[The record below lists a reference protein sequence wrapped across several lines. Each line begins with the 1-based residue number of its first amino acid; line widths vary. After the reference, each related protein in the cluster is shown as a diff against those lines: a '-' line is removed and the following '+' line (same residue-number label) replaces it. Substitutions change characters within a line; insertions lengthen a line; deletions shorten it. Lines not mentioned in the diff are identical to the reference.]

1 MNAVE
6 RKRAI
11 AVRTEAQSAAYEVEV
26 GVGLLANVGDH
37 VRGAVGQRARRAF
50 VVSNR
55 RVWTLYGSQVAEG
68 LQRCGFDVVHWLMG
82 EGERHKNLRTVGKA
96 LERLTEARFERND
109 VVVALGGGV
118 IGDLAGFVAA
128 IYLRGLALVQVP
140 TTLLAQIDASVGGKT
155 GVNMRAGKNLVGAF
169 HQPRAVIVDVETLKS
184 LPRRE
189 LTAGWC
195 EAIKHGAVGSRA
207 LFEATRDRLAT
218 GKPLDDSEALADL
231 IAAHCAFKAEIVSG
245 DEREEMTRTDR
256 RSRRI
261 LNFGHTVGH
270 ALEAATGY
278 RRLRHGEAVGY
289 GMMAAGE
296 ISSRLGLLAR
306 AELEELCA
314 AIGLAG
320 RLPKLTSLDLDAVLA
335 ALRLDKK
342 SLGGEL
348 HWVLLEGIGCARVV
362 PEREVEPSAVRAALR
377 SILG

>member
-1 MNAVE
+1 MHAAE
-6 RKRAI
+6 KKRAVT
-11 AVRTEAQSAAYEVEV
+11 VRTKEQGAAYEIEV
-26 GVGLLANVGDH
+26 GADLLAHVGER
-37 VRGAVGQRARRAF
+37 VRAVVGERARRAF

-55 RVWTLYGSQVAEG
+55 RVWALYGSLVAQG
-68 LQRCGFDVVHWLMG
+68 LQRRGFDVVHWLMG
-82 EGERHKNLRTVGKA
+82 EGERHKNLRTVERA
-96 LERLTEARFERND
+96 LERLTEARFERSD

-118 IGDLAGFVAA
+118 VGDLAGFAAA

-169 HQPRAVIVDVETLKS
+169 HQPRAVIIDVETLKS

-189 LTAGWC
+189 LAAGWC

-218 GKPLDDSEALADL
+218 GAPLRDRDALADL
-231 IAAHCAFKAEIVSG
+231 IAAHCAFKAEIVAG
-245 DEREEMTRTDR
+245 DEREEMTRTDW

-270 ALEAATGY
+270 ALEAVTGY

-296 ISSRLGLLAR
+296 ISAQLGLLAR
-306 AELEELCA
+306 AELEELRA

-320 RLPKLTSLDLDAVLA
+320 RLPKLRGVEPEAVLA

-342 SLGGEL
+342 SFGGEL
-348 HWVLLEGIGCARVV
+348 HWVLLESIGCARIV
-362 PEREVEPSAVRAALR
+362 PEREVAPSVVRAALR
-377 SILG
+377 SVLD